1 MLKWNKASTAIAA
14 ALYGVAAAAAG
25 APAAPASKPA
35 VENKPIR
42 VLVMASQESVL
53 ASQMAGRIEQVN
65 ATLGSS
71 IKAGQVLLRFN
82 CDAQQAQLKMANAEY
97 YGAQRTYESKAKL
110 QAMQSVS
117 ELEVQQS
124 AAAAER
130 AKAQI
135 ELIQV
140 QLKQCSV
147 RAPFAGRV
155 TRLLAKRYE
164 SVTASQALI
173 EVIDNGK
180 LKLKLNVPS
189 MWLSWLKVGSPFSLQ
204 IEETGQSYTGRVARI
219 NARVDAVSR
228 SIELEGEVVG
238 AAPQLLP
245 GMSGVALFPQAAR
258 P

>member
-1 MLKWNKASTAIAA
+1 MTLQWNKAAALAVA
-14 ALYGVAAAAAG
+14 ALYSMSTS
-25 APAAPASKPA
+25 AAP
-35 VENKPIR
+35 ENKPIR
-42 VLVMASQESVL
+42 VLVMASEESVL
-53 ASQMAGRIEQVN
+53 ASQMAGRIEQLD
-65 ATLGSS
+65 ASLGSA

-82 CDAQQAQLKMANAEY
+82 CDAQQAQLKMANADY

-117 ELEVQQS
+117 ELEVQQT
-124 AAAAER
+124 AAIAER

-140 QLKQCSV
+140 QLKQCTV

-155 TRLLAKRYE
+155 TRLLVKRYE
-164 SVTASQALI
+164 SVAASAPLV
-173 EVIDNGK
+173 EVIDSGK

-189 MWLSWLKVGSPFSLQ
+189 HWMAWLKVGAPFSIR
-204 IEETGQSYTGRVARI
+204 IEETGKTYDGRVARI

-228 SIELEGEVVG
+228 SIEIEGEVAG
-238 AAPQLLP
+238 NAPQLLP
-245 GMSGVALFPQAAR
+245 GMSGLALFAQAAR

>member
-1 MLKWNKASTAIAA
+1 MRIWNKA
-14 ALYGVAAAAAG
+14 GAAAAAALCCATAVAATTAT
-25 APAAPASKPA
+25 APD
-35 VENKPIR
+35 NKSIR
-42 VLVMASQESVL
+42 VLVVASQESVL
-53 ASQMAGRIEQVN
+53 AAEMAGRIEQFD

-140 QLKQCSV
+140 QLKHCTV

-155 TRLLAKRYE
+155 TRLYAKRYE
-164 SVTASQALI
+164 SVAANAPLV
-173 EVIDNGK
+173 EVVDNGK

-189 MWLSWLKVGSPFSLQ
+189 QWLAWLKAGTPFAVQ
-204 IEETGQSYTGRVARI
+204 IEETGKAYDGRVVRI
-219 NARVDAVSR
+219 NGRVDAVSR
-228 SIELEGEVVG
+228 TVELEGEVAG
-238 AAPQLLP
+238 NAPQLLP
-245 GMSGVALFPQAAR
+245 GMSGVAQFPQAGR

>member
-1 MLKWNKASTAIAA
+1 MLIWNRAGAA
-14 ALYGVAAAAAG
+14 ALAALCGASAVAA
-25 APAAPASKPA
+25 PD
-35 VENKPIR
+35 NKTIR

-53 ASQMAGRIEQVN
+53 ASQMAGRIEQFD
-65 ATLGSS
+65 APLGSA
-71 IKAGQVLLRFN
+71 IRAGQVLLRFN
-82 CDAQQAQLKMANAEY
+82 CDAQQAQLKMASAEF

-140 QLKQCSV
+140 QLRHCAV

-155 TRLLAKRYE
+155 ARVFAKRYE
-164 SVTASQALI
+164 SVAANAPLV
-173 EVIDNGK
+173 EVVDNGK

-189 MWLSWLKVGSPFSLQ
+189 PWLAWLKPGAPFAVQ
-204 IEETGQSYTGRVARI
+204 IEETGKAYDGRVVRI

-228 SIELEGEVVG
+228 SIELEGEV
-238 AAPQLLP
+238 AANAPQLLP
-245 GMSGVALFPQAAR
+245 GMSGTALFPQAGK

>member
-1 MLKWNKASTAIAA
+1 MLKWNKAGAA
-14 ALYGVAAAAAG
+14 AVAALSWASATAL
-25 APAAPASKPA
+25 PAAPD
-35 VENKPIR
+35 NKAIR
-42 VLVMASQESVL
+42 VLVVASQESVL
-53 ASQMAGRIEQVN
+53 ASQMAGRIEQLD

-140 QLKQCSV
+140 QLKNCSV

-164 SVTASQALI
+164 SVAPNQPLV
-173 EVIDNGK
+173 EVVDNGK

-189 MWLSWLKVGSPFSLQ
+189 HWLAWLKPGTPFAVQ
-204 IEETGQSYTGRVARI
+204 IEETGKAYDGRVARI

-238 AAPQLLP
+238 NAPLLLP
-245 GMSGVALFPQAAR
+245 GMSGSAQFPQAGK

>member
-1 MLKWNKASTAIAA
+1 MWIRNKAGAA
-14 ALYGVAAAAAG
+14 AVAALCWSGAAAAA
-25 APAAPASKPA
+25 AP
-35 VENKPIR
+35 ENKAIR
-42 VLVMASQESVL
+42 VLVVANQESVL
-53 ASQMAGRIEQVN
+53 ASQMAGRIEQLG
-65 ATLGSS
+65 AALGST
-71 IKAGQVLLRFN
+71 IKSGQVLLRFN

-140 QLKQCSV
+140 QLKNCTV

-155 TRLLAKRYE
+155 TRLFAKRYE
-164 SVTASQALI
+164 SVAASQPLL
-173 EVIDNGK
+173 EVVDNGK

-189 MWLSWLKVGSPFSLQ
+189 HWLAWLKPGTPFAVQ
-204 IEETGQSYTGRVARI
+204 IEETGKAHDGRVVRI

-228 SIELEGEVVG
+228 SIELEGDVVG
-238 AAPQLLP
+238 NAPQLLP
-245 GMSGVALFPQAAR
+245 GMSGVARFPQAGK

>member
-1 MLKWNKASTAIAA
+1 MFKWNLAA
-14 ALYGVAAAAAG
+14 ALAAATLYGVTT
-25 APAAPASKPA
+25 AAPAQASPGTRA
-35 VENKPIR
+35 PENKPIR

-53 ASQMAGRIEQVN
+53 ASQMAGRIEQVD
-65 ATLGSS
+65 ATLGSA

-117 ELEVQQS
+117 ELEVQQT

-140 QLKQCSV
+140 QLKQCTV

-164 SVTASQALI
+164 SVAASQPLV
-173 EVIDNGK
+173 EVVDNGK
-180 LKLKLNVPS
+180 LKFKLNVPS
-189 MWLSWLKVGSPFSLQ
+189 GWMAWLTVGAPFSVR
-204 IEETGQSYTGRVARI
+204 IEETGKAYDGRVARI

-228 SIELEGEVVG
+228 SIEIEGEVV
-238 AAPQLLP
+238 ATAPQLLP
-245 GMSGVALFPQAAR
+245 GMSGVAMFPQAVK